1 MFDLEF
7 YNILNLFIALYTNK
21 EKYPKYSRELFLDF
35 YNKRNKKEIR
45 KRLNYLIHYYNN
57 DYFKNYIKYFDFSF
71 VTYI

>member
-57 DYFKNYIKYFDFSF
+57 DYFKNYIKYFDF
-71 VTYI
+71 